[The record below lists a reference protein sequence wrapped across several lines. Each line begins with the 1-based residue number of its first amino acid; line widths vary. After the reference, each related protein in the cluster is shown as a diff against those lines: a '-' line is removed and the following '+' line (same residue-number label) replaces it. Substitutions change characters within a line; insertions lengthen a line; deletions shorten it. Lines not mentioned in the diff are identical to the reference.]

1 MIKISKSIFQNDNDN
16 KYEIT
21 KYITVLFSLFWGS
34 TVHINDIKLSFL
46 GGWGVFV
53 KNFICIIVIDLPA

>member
-1 MIKISKSIFQNDNDN
+1 MIIEN
-16 KYEIT
+16 EIT

-34 TVHINDIKLSFL
+34 LVHINDIKLLFF

-53 KNFICIIVIDLPA
+53 KFFICIIVIDLPA